1 MPRKNGNEN
10 NGNENDINNG
20 TNEVYVTELQKKY
33 MDISRRIDET
43 ASGTGKAGK
52 YEDFARWIWA
62 IDQLSEDF
70 YRPDENGNLP
80 VMDEISLNAFKDT
93 YRRALEE
100 CDRVIFGNGDP
111 AMKEIAN
118 EVRKVLVQDSV
129 AFDSIEFNKDKPL
142 TLDDIIGLGK
152 TITADFGDQQVVSQ
166 SGQLST
172 RIPVKVDGAEGGDLD
187 GYFTASTYVNPEED
201 KKNLL
206 MSLST
211 KYPGLTPLF
220 LEVAKMSDR
229 EMVNAGLLGL
239 TLSEAVKKGRF
250 GGPNPN
256 DYPTAKKF
264 AEAYVTTLLTDILPL
279 QERQQVVNDKDF
291 LKGFLEFSQEY
302 NKLYRN
308 NRVYINDSNHYLATK
323 EGCNVDKRNCAMS
336 AVSTLLGKKGLVAEA
351 KPMIAVI
358 NGVPTAGTFMTKAFD
373 HNLNDLDDKNP
384 MLTADKEAYNNPAV
398 FDDIAA
404 MQAIDFVCG
413 NLDRHSGNY
422 MTRFGMVDGKLKL
435 TGITLIDND
444 MSFGSNVPK
453 KGQENKW
460 GSRFILPEDMCAIGE
475 ETANRIMALTQEQ
488 LSMTLRGYG
497 LSKDEIEAAWKR
509 TEILQEAITKGK
521 EFYKKNNIPVG
532 EIRPQMLRVIPEK
545 DWCKYDLDSLSPGR
559 IRNVQKINQFYM
571 MKSMKLQ
578 TINAYKSNKKKEA
591 DKIRD
596 QKLRKEIL
604 GEPVPKNKKIEP
616 LLGKPVGTGIKY
628 TLQKTDILG
637 IDNPEHIRLEMPGDQ
652 VFRKMAGNNNSRFP
666 ISYTGSD
673 GRPVEGFFTAAAS
686 VNGKAQ
692 LRQLFENA
700 ISAQQG
706 ENGNPEYAEAFR
718 RTYEYLSSGAD
729 KDRYSFSDYD
739 LKKLGYDNETA
750 LRLRSDRV
758 FHRIYSKL
766 LFDAHMLPEK
776 LKSNYIDTGAD
787 RNGTIEKRNVAMSK
801 VGELLGTPN
810 VLAHATTMQIK
821 VGDKIT
827 EGVFMDRAPG
837 IDINA
842 IRPGDEFA
850 KHTATAFDGSPAL
863 KDLADIQLLDYICF
877 NHDRNVSN
885 LLLKLSEDKTKVI
898 GITGI
903 DNDNS
908 FGTIRLAPDKRHF
921 MEPTLDSITVA
932 SERMAEKI
940 RVMTTNG
947 LVHTLEGQGLTKKE
961 IYAAVDRFSVVKE
974 RIESGQ
980 IRVVKD
986 EEWENM
992 KLSELADNDKSLFSG
1007 VNKAFAIMMPENLRE
1022 MDPNKPVEVP
1032 VFAHGNKVDK
1042 FSPEAVQK
1050 AELDEKI
1057 QKKQD
1062 EMLKD
1067 FREELRIAKSER
1079 SLNDTELLKKVTYYA
1094 NVFKEKVDEGT
1105 SIFHKAS

>member
-1 MPRKNGNEN
+1 
-10 NGNENDINNG
+10 
-20 TNEVYVTELQKKY
+20 
-33 MDISRRIDET
+33 
-43 ASGTGKAGK
+43 
-52 YEDFARWIWA
+52 
-62 IDQLSEDF
+62 
-70 YRPDENGNLP
+70 
-80 VMDEISLNAFKDT
+80 
-93 YRRALEE
+93 
-100 CDRVIFGNGDP
+100 
-111 AMKEIAN
+111 
-118 EVRKVLVQDSV
+118 
-129 AFDSIEFNKDKPL
+129 
-142 TLDDIIGLGK
+142 
-152 TITADFGDQQVVSQ
+152 
-166 SGQLST
+166 
-172 RIPVKVDGAEGGDLD
+172 
-187 GYFTASTYVNPEED
+187 
-201 KKNLL
+201 
-206 MSLST
+206 
-211 KYPGLTPLF
+211 
-220 LEVAKMSDR
+220 
-229 EMVNAGLLGL
+229 
-239 TLSEAVKKGRF
+239 
-250 GGPNPN
+250 
-256 DYPTAKKF
+256 
-264 AEAYVTTLLTDILPL
+264 
-279 QERQQVVNDKDF
+279 
-291 LKGFLEFSQEY
+291 
-302 NKLYRN
+302 
-308 NRVYINDSNHYLATK
+308 
-323 EGCNVDKRNCAMS
+323 
-336 AVSTLLGKKGLVAEA
+336 
-351 KPMIAVI
+351 
-358 NGVPTAGTFMTKAFD
+358 
-373 HNLNDLDDKNP
+373 
-384 MLTADKEAYNNPAV
+384 
-398 FDDIAA
+398 
-404 MQAIDFVCG
+404 
-413 NLDRHSGNY
+413 
-422 MTRFGMVDGKLKL
+422 
-435 TGITLIDND
+435 
-444 MSFGSNVPK
+444 
-453 KGQENKW
+453 
-460 GSRFILPEDMCAIGE
+460 
-475 ETANRIMALTQEQ
+475 MALTKEQ

-521 EFYKKNNIPVG
+521 EFYNKNNIPVG
-532 EIRPQMLRVIPEK
+532 EIRPQMLRVVPEK

-591 DKIRD
+591 EKTRE
-596 QKLRKEIL
+596 QKLRKEIF
-604 GEPVPKNKKIEP
+604 GEPIPKNKKIEP
-616 LLGKPVGTGIKY
+616 LNGKPVGTGIKY
-628 TLQKTDILG
+628 SLQKTDILG

-652 VFRKMAGNNNSRFP
+652 TFSRMSGNNNSRFP

-706 ENGNPEYAEAFR
+706 ENGNPEYAEVFR
-718 RTYEYLSSGAD
+718 RTFEYISSGAD

-739 LKKLGYDNETA
+739 LKKLGYDEETA
-750 LRLRSDRV
+750 SRLRSDRL
-758 FHRIYSKL
+758 FHRIYTKL
-766 LFDAHMLPEK
+766 LYDAVMLPEK
-776 LKSNYIDTGAD
+776 LKSDYIDTGAD

-885 LLLKLSEDKTKVI
+885 LFLKLSEDKTKVI

-908 FGTIRLAPDKRHF
+908 FGTIRLAPDKRYF
-921 MEPTLDSITVA
+921 MEPTLDSITVV

-961 IYAAVDRFSVVKE
+961 IFAAVDRFSLVKD

-986 EEWENM
+986 EEWEKM
-992 KLSELADNDKSLFSG
+992 KLSELADNEKSLFSG
-1007 VNKAFAIMMPENLRE
+1007 VNKAFAVMMPEKLKE
-1022 MDPNKPVEVP
+1022 MEPDKPVEAP

-1050 AELDEKI
+1050 TELDEKI

-1062 EMLKD
+1062 EILKD

-1094 NVFKEKVDEGT
+1094 NVFKDKVDEGK
-1105 SIFHKAS
+1105 SIFHKASTFYTDLSDRADTLAGYAKELDTKVKSGTALSAEDISGIISRVNNVKNAAENYVSHVNDNANPSRMQKKRKPLAESMSTNADALSNLVTITEQKREVEANPEEVMHRKLHSRQGLVVNGNLDDDNFRNQVATVIYMTCLVKNAGNLVKENKMINALLQSTLNANVERIKNEPAFEEMFKHNTKEQIIELVKEGTGQKLLTEYVKHQVQIEAGGPKVAEGQKKQAGKGDAGKEHHKAL